1 MSSVYVPDELKE
13 RIEFYSR
20 VHGKPMWRVVMD
32 AMTFYEM
39 FYKGKLE
46 DKTGETK
53 FPELAKAVWYVIKL
67 SMAVGAL
74 KADTNPQ
81 RAEMLQRAIKQVR
94 ERLGVDTS
102 LLERAVYDYIQVKLS
117 SDGEKADPEKADPDM
132 QRDAEIELTNALKL
146 VVLDILYNTLTK
158 QATDK
163 QND

>member
-1 MSSVYVPDELKE
+1 MSSIYVPDELKE

-20 VHGKPMWRVVMD
+20 THGKAQWRVVMD

-53 FPELAKAVWYVIKL
+53 FPELAKAVWYIVKL

-74 KADTNPQ
+74 KADTTPQ
-81 RAEMLQRAIKQVR
+81 RAEMLQRVVKQVR

-102 LLERAVYDYIQVKLS
+102 LLERAVYDYIQAKLS
-117 SDGEKADPEKADPDM
+117 SDKDRTSADL

-146 VVLDILYNTLTK
+146 VVLDILYNTLTA
-158 QATDK
+158 QATGK
-163 QND
+163 QKS

>member
-1 MSSVYVPDELKE
+1 MSSIYVPDELKE

-20 VHGKPMWRVVMD
+20 VHGKAQWRVVMD

-39 FYKGKLE
+39 FYKGRLE

-53 FPELAKAVWYVIKL
+53 FPELAKAVWYIVKL

-74 KADTNPQ
+74 KADTSPQ
-81 RAEMLQRAIKQVR
+81 RAEMLQRAVKQVR

-117 SDGEKADPEKADPDM
+117 EGGGNTNPDI
-132 QRDAEIELTNALKL
+132 QRDVEIELTNALKL
-146 VVLDILYNTLTK
+146 VVLDILYSMLAK
-158 QATDK
+158 QTTTN
-163 QND
+163 QNN

>member
-1 MSSVYVPDELKE
+1 MSSIYVPDELKE
-13 RIEFYSR
+13 RIEFYSK
-20 VHGKPMWRVVMD
+20 VHNKAQWRVVMD
-32 AMTFYEM
+32 AMVFYEM

-53 FPELAKAVWYVIKL
+53 FPELAKVTWYIVKL

-74 KADTNPQ
+74 KADTTPQ
-81 RAEMLQRAIKQVR
+81 RAEMLQRVVKQVR

-102 LLERAVYDYIQVKLS
+102 MLERAVYDYVQVKLS
-117 SDGEKADPEKADPDM
+117 EGGGNTNPDI

-158 QATDK
+158 QTVTK
-163 QND
+163 QNT

>member
-1 MSSVYVPDELKE
+1 MSTIYVPDELKE

-39 FYKGKLE
+39 FYKGRLE

-53 FPELAKAVWYVIKL
+53 FPELAKTVWYIVKL

-74 KADTNPQ
+74 KADTSPQ
-81 RAEMLQRAIKQVR
+81 RAEMLQRVIKQVR

-102 LLERAVYDYIQVKLS
+102 LLERAVYDYIQSKLS
-117 SDGEKADPEKADPDM
+117 DDSEKNNPDL

-146 VVLDILYNTLTK
+146 VVLDMLYNTLTRQK
-158 QATDK
+158 TEK
-163 QND
+163 QNS

>member
-1 MSSVYVPDELKE
+1 MSSIYLPDELKE

-39 FYKGKLE
+39 FYRGRLE

-53 FPELAKAVWYVIKL
+53 FPELAKAVWYIVKL

-74 KADTNPQ
+74 KADTTPR

-117 SDGEKADPEKADPDM
+117 NDNEKANPDI
-132 QRDAEIELTNALKL
+132 QRDVEIELTNALKL
-146 VVLDILYNTLTK
+146 VVLDIVYNTLAK
-158 QATDK
+158 QTANK
-163 QND
+163 KNG

>member
-1 MSSVYVPDELKE
+1 MSTIYVPDELKE

-20 VHGKPMWRVVMD
+20 VHGKPMWRVIMD
-32 AMTFYEM
+32 AVAFYEL

-53 FPELAKAVWYVIKL
+53 FPELAKAVWYVVKL
-67 SMAVGAL
+67 SMAVGAI
-74 KADTNPQ
+74 KADTTPR

-102 LLERAVYDYIQVKLS
+102 LLERAVYDYIQAKLGN
-117 SDGEKADPEKADPDM
+117 DNEKANPDI

-146 VVLDILYNTLTK
+146 VVLDILYITLTK
-158 QATDK
+158 QNTEK
-163 QND
+163 QNS

>member
-1 MSSVYVPDELKE
+1 MSNIYVPDELKE

-20 VHGKPMWRVVMD
+20 VHNKPMWRVVMD
-32 AMTFYEM
+32 GLTFYEM

-53 FPELAKAVWYVIKL
+53 FPELAKVVWYVTKL

-74 KADTNPQ
+74 KADTTPR

-102 LLERAVYDYIQVKLS
+102 LLERAVYDYIQAKLS
-117 SDGEKADPEKADPDM
+117 NESEKVNQDI

-158 QATDK
+158 QNVEK
-163 QND
+163 QNN

>member
-1 MSSVYVPDELKE
+1 MSTIYIPDELKE
-13 RIEFYSR
+13 RIEFYSK

-53 FPELAKAVWYVIKL
+53 FPELAKDVWYIVKL

-74 KADTNPQ
+74 KADTSSQ
-81 RAEMLQRAIKQVR
+81 RAEMLQKAIKQVR

-102 LLERAVYDYIQVKLS
+102 LLERAVYDYIQAKL
-117 SDGEKADPEKADPDM
+117 DNDNAKANPDL
-132 QRDAEIELTNALKL
+132 QKDAEIELTNALKL
-146 VVLDILYNTLTK
+146 TALDILYHTLS
-158 QATDK
+158 K
-163 QND
+163 QNAEKQNA

>member
-1 MSSVYVPDELKE
+1 MSSIYVPDELKE
-13 RIEFYSR
+13 RIEFYSK

-53 FPELAKAVWYVIKL
+53 FPELAKAVWYVVKL

-81 RAEMLQRAIKQVR
+81 RAEMLQRAVKQVR

-102 LLERAVYDYIQVKLS
+102 LLERAIYDYIQSKLS
-117 SDGEKADPEKADPDM
+117 NGGEKTNPDL

-146 VVLDILYNTLTK
+146 VVLDMLYNTLTK
-158 QATDK
+158 QNAER
-163 QND
+163 QNS

>member
-1 MSSVYVPDELKE
+1 MSSIYVPDELKE
-13 RIEFYSR
+13 RIEFYSK

-53 FPELAKAVWYVIKL
+53 FPELAKAVWYIVKL

-74 KADTNPQ
+74 KADTTPR
-81 RAEMLQRAIKQVR
+81 RAEMLQKTIKQVR

-102 LLERAVYDYIQVKLS
+102 MLERAVYDYIQTKLN
-117 SDGEKADPEKADPDM
+117 SDGEKTNPDL
-132 QRDAEIELTNALKL
+132 QKDAEIELTNALKL
-146 VVLDILYNTLTK
+146 VVLDMLYNTLTK
-158 QATDK
+158 QTTDK
-163 QND
+163 QNS

>member
-1 MSSVYVPDELKE
+1 MSSIYVPDELKE
-13 RIEFYSR
+13 RIEFYSK

-39 FYKGKLE
+39 FYKGRLE

-53 FPELAKAVWYVIKL
+53 FPELAKSVWYVVKL

-74 KADTNPQ
+74 KADTSPQ
-81 RAEMLQRAIKQVR
+81 RAEMLQRAVKQVR

-102 LLERAVYDYIQVKLS
+102 LLERAIYDYIQAKLS
-117 SDGEKADPEKADPDM
+117 DGSEKVNQDLQK
-132 QRDAEIELTNALKL
+132 DAEIELTNALKL

-158 QATDK
+158 QYAER
-163 QND
+163 QNS

>member
-1 MSSVYVPDELKE
+1 MSSIYVPDELKE
-13 RIEFYSR
+13 RIEFYSK
-20 VHGKPMWRVVMD
+20 VHSKPMWRVVMD

-53 FPELAKAVWYVIKL
+53 FPELAKVAWYVVKL

-74 KADTNPQ
+74 KADTSPQ
-81 RAEMLQRAIKQVR
+81 RAEMLQRATRQVR

-102 LLERAVYDYIQVKLS
+102 LLERAVYDYIQSKLS
-117 SDGEKADPEKADPDM
+117 NDGEKANTDLQK
-132 QRDAEIELTNALKL
+132 DAEIELTNALKL

-158 QATDK
+158 QNAER
-163 QND
+163 QNS

>member
-1 MSSVYVPDELKE
+1 MSSIYVPDELKE
-13 RIEFYSR
+13 RIEFYSK

-39 FYKGKLE
+39 FYKGRLE

-53 FPELAKAVWYVIKL
+53 FPELAKSVWYVVKL

-74 KADTNPQ
+74 KADTSPQ
-81 RAEMLQRAIKQVR
+81 RAEMLQRAVKQVR

-102 LLERAVYDYIQVKLS
+102 LLERAIYDYIQAKLS
-117 SDGEKADPEKADPDM
+117 DGSEKVNQDL

-158 QATDK
+158 QNAER
-163 QND
+163 QNS

>member
-1 MSSVYVPDELKE
+1 MSSIYVPDELKE
-13 RIEFYSR
+13 RIEFYSK

-53 FPELAKAVWYVIKL
+53 FPELAKAVWYVVKL

-74 KADTNPQ
+74 KADTSPQ
-81 RAEMLQRAIKQVR
+81 RAEMLQRATRQVR

-117 SDGEKADPEKADPDM
+117 NDGEKTHTDLQK
-132 QRDAEIELTNALKL
+132 DAEIELTNALKL
-146 VVLDILYNTLTK
+146 VVLDILYNTLTE
-158 QATDK
+158 
-163 QND
+163 QNAERQNS

>member
-1 MSSVYVPDELKE
+1 MSSIYVPEELKE
-13 RIEFYSR
+13 RIEFYSK
-20 VHGKPMWRVVMD
+20 VHGKAQWRVVMD

-53 FPELAKAVWYVIKL
+53 FPELAKVVWYIIKL

-74 KADTNPQ
+74 KADTSPE

-94 ERLGVDTS
+94 ERLRVDTS
-102 LLERAVYDYIQVKLS
+102 LLERAVYDYIQSRLNG
-117 SDGEKADPEKADPDM
+117 DGEKTSPDL
-132 QRDAEIELTNALKL
+132 QKDTEIELTNALKL
-146 VVLDILYNTLTK
+146 VVLDMLYNTLTK
-158 QATDK
+158 QSTDK

>member
-1 MSSVYVPDELKE
+1 MSTIYIPDELKE
-13 RIEFYSR
+13 RIEFYSK
-20 VHGKPMWRVVMD
+20 VHSKPMWRVVMD

-53 FPELAKAVWYVIKL
+53 FPELAKAVWYVVKL

-74 KADTNPQ
+74 KADTSPQ
-81 RAEMLQRAIKQVR
+81 RAEMLQRVMKQIR
-94 ERLGVDTS
+94 ERLGVDVS

-117 SDGEKADPEKADPDM
+117 SDDEKANPDL

-146 VVLDILYNTLTK
+146 VVLDILYNALTK
-158 QATDK
+158 QTANK
-163 QND
+163 KNE

>member
-1 MSSVYVPDELKE
+1 MSTIYVPDELKE
-13 RIEFYSR
+13 RIEFYSK

-53 FPELAKAVWYVIKL
+53 FPELAKVVWYIIKL

-74 KADTNPQ
+74 KADTSPQ
-81 RAEMLQRAIKQVR
+81 RAEMLQRTIKQVR
-94 ERLGVDTS
+94 ERLGADTS
-102 LLERAVYDYIQVKLS
+102 LLERAVYDYIHVKLS
-117 SDGEKADPEKADPDM
+117 NGNEKANPDM

-146 VVLDILYNTLTK
+146 VVLDILYNMLTK
-158 QATDK
+158 QTNNK
-163 QND
+163 

>member
-13 RIEFYSR
+13 RIEFYSK

-46 DKTGETK
+46 DKTGATK
-53 FPELAKAVWYVIKL
+53 FPELAKVAWYIVKL
-67 SMAVGAL
+67 SRAVGAL
-74 KADTNPQ
+74 KADTSPQ
-81 RAEMLQRAIKQVR
+81 RAEMLQKTIKQVR

-117 SDGEKADPEKADPDM
+117 GGGEKANQDLQKDV
-132 QRDAEIELTNALKL
+132 EIELTNALKL
-146 VVLDILYNTLTK
+146 IVLDILYNTLTK
-158 QATDK
+158 QSTDK
-163 QND
+163 QNS

>member
-1 MSSVYVPDELKE
+1 MSSVYVPDELKQ
-13 RIEFYSR
+13 RIEFYSK

-53 FPELAKAVWYVIKL
+53 FPELAKAVWYIIKL

-74 KADTNPQ
+74 KADTSPQ

-102 LLERAVYDYIQVKLS
+102 MLERAVYDYIQTKLN
-117 SDGEKADPEKADPDM
+117 SDGEKTNPDL
-132 QRDAEIELTNALKL
+132 QRDVEIELTNALKL

-158 QATDK
+158 QTTDK
-163 QND
+163 QNN

>member
-1 MSSVYVPDELKE
+1 MSTIYVPDELKE

-39 FYKGKLE
+39 FYRGKLE
-46 DKTGETK
+46 DRTGETK
-53 FPELAKAVWYVIKL
+53 FPQLARAVWYIIKL
-67 SMAVGAL
+67 SIAVGAL
-74 KADTNPQ
+74 KADTSPK

-117 SDGEKADPEKADPDM
+117 EGGGNVNPDI
-132 QRDAEIELTNALKL
+132 QRDVEIELTNALKL
-146 VVLDILYNTLTK
+146 VALDILYNTLSK
-158 QATDK
+158 QSATN
-163 QND
+163 QNI

>member
-1 MSSVYVPDELKE
+1 MSTIYIPDELKE
-13 RIEFYSR
+13 RIEFYSK

-53 FPELAKAVWYVIKL
+53 FPELAKDVWYIVKL

-74 KADTNPQ
+74 KADTSSQ
-81 RAEMLQRAIKQVR
+81 RAEMLQRAVKQVR

-102 LLERAVYDYIQVKLS
+102 LLERAVYDYIQAKL
-117 SDGEKADPEKADPDM
+117 DNDNAKANPDL
-132 QRDAEIELTNALKL
+132 QKDAEIELTNALKL
-146 VVLDILYNTLTK
+146 TALDILYHTLS
-158 QATDK
+158 K
-163 QND
+163 QNAEKQNA

>member
-1 MSSVYVPDELKE
+1 MSTIYIPDELKE
-13 RIEFYSR
+13 RIEFYSK

-53 FPELAKAVWYVIKL
+53 FPELAKDVWYIVKL

-74 KADTNPQ
+74 KADTSSQ

-102 LLERAVYDYIQVKLS
+102 LLERAVYDYIQAKL
-117 SDGEKADPEKADPDM
+117 DNDNAKANPDL
-132 QRDAEIELTNALKL
+132 QKDAEIELTNALKL
-146 VVLDILYNTLTK
+146 TALDILYHTLS
-158 QATDK
+158 K
-163 QND
+163 QNAEKQNA